1 MLCESHASPP
11 LNSDGGRHHPNTGF
25 VLEAMRNSLG
35 RMAFDRRSACVCTT
49 TPGSSS
55 RCGTRPKSFL
65 RLSAKPTSCPSEVF
79 YGCCWKGWMGTAGK
93 RFVSQRCF
101 PKPPHRYGNPDLVEV
116 STQALIRH
124 IEIVVRIEADNAEI
138 LKFA

>member
-1 MLCESHASPP
+1 MRRVTPHIDESLHLGVKSCLIYGMRISCVATA
-11 LNSDGGRHHPNTGF
+11 NSDGGRHHPNTGF

-35 RMAFDRRSACVCTT
+35 SMAFDRRSACVCTT

-79 YGCCWKGWMGTAGK
+79 YGCCGNVGWG
-93 RFVSQRCF
+93 Q
-101 PKPPHRYGNPDLVEV
+101 PGNDSCPNGAFQNRPTDMA
-116 STQALIRH
+116 TPTP
-124 IEIVVRIEADNAEI
+124 
-138 LKFA
+138 LKYPLKH